1 MKMKISEKS
10 FNKEYNKFLDNRDN
24 WIKNITNYDI
34 VWLDYFVM
42 RYGDTLQKARAKKML
57 KSLVNV

>member
-1 MKMKISEKS
+1 MKIQISEKS
-10 FNKEYNKFLDNRDN
+10 FNKEYNKFLENKGN

-42 RYGDTLQKARAKKML
+42 RYGNALQKARAKKML
-57 KSLVNV
+57 NSLVNV